1 MKTCFFFWLDELTL
15 QPKILIRGTKFPGLR
30 PDIPSCESS
39 HQGRIKVL
47 NQEKCRKS
55 IPPTLPHSLH
65 PADTSLR
72 ACGSTKKKLNIGTSK
87 LTPSFVLNRRLH
99 RKGAEDR
106 KATYAPNF
114 ALEAGY
120 GLVNSFY
127 SIYRSGVGLRAGELL
142 LHHPCSD
149 GVARI
154 ELKDNW
160 HAFFRKL
167 RSRSTSSL

>member
-1 MKTCFFFWLDELTL
+1 MSSLCN
-15 QPKILIRGTKFPGLR
+15 QKILTRGIKFPGLR

-65 PADTSLR
+65 PADTSLC

-120 GLVNSFY
+120 ST
-127 SIYRSGVGLRAGELL
+127 YRSGVGLRAGELL
-142 LHHPCSD
+142 LHHPRSD
-149 GVARI
+149 GVARL

-160 HAFFRKL
+160 HAFPRKL
-167 RSRSTSSL
+167 RSISTSSL

>member
-1 MKTCFFFWLDELTL
+1 MSSLCN
-15 QPKILIRGTKFPGLR
+15 QKILTRGTKFPGLR
-30 PDIPSCESS
+30 PDIPSGESS

-65 PADTSLR
+65 PADTPLC

-160 HAFFRKL
+160 HAFPRKL
-167 RSRSTSSL
+167 RSTSTSSL